1 MKSLKYISFFL
12 IILLV
17 ITGCSSDIENEI
29 DEVQDEIVKEYMPAE
44 GGTLVLSSTRFKT
57 LNPIYNRNE
66 DLFQINHL
74 VYEGLVT
81 FKEDM
86 SIEPL
91 LAKEWQFTNDGQ
103 SIDFT
108 LRNGIKWHDG
118 ETLTPE
124 DVIFTFNA
132 IKGNVKGVSSSSIY
146 RQALQNVTDIVKI
159 DGNTV
164 RVNFSKSPA
173 NGLEMMTFPILPK
186 HIFEGDNVRL
196 LDRHDFII
204 PGTGK
209 YELKE
214 YENMRNILLTRNN
227 SYWGNKPYIEEVTVV
242 IVPDEEA
249 QLSLFENEE
258 IDLITPKMVD
268 WGKYADEKTINSAE
282 FVTPNYEFIGINFR
296 KSILNDLNIRK
307 AIAYSISRERIIS
320 NIYLGH
326 GTVVDFPVMP
336 NSWLYDDSK
345 IRLGLNQSLAG
356 TLLDEA
362 GYTFQENNDFRINDE
377 GQTIQ
382 LKLITNLNNPLREQ
396 TAILIQ
402 EDLKNI
408 GIQVEVEFYEWEE
421 LQKEMNTNNY
431 DLILGGWELSY
442 IPDIT
447 SAFHSSYIGST
458 NFIAYN
464 NEELDNMLNSY
475 LSIGDLT
482 LKSQKYSQIQE
493 HIVTELPYISLLFK
507 NGVVLTNNRVK
518 GNIKAQSYNV
528 FSNVEEWYIN
538 VKTSDN

>member
-1 MKSLKYISFFL
+1 MKGLKYISFFL
-12 IILLV
+12 IILLT

-29 DEVQDEIVKEYMPAE
+29 DEVQDEIVKEYIPAE

-91 LAKEWQFTNDGQ
+91 LAKEWQFTNGGQ

-108 LRNGIKWHDG
+108 LRDGVKWHDG

-124 DVIFTFNA
+124 DVIFTFNI
-132 IKGNVKGVSSSSIY
+132 IKGNIKGVSSNSIY
-146 RQALQNVTDIVKI
+146 RQALQNITDIVKI

-164 RVNFSKSPA
+164 RVNFSKNPA
-173 NGLEMMTFPILPK
+173 NGLEMMTFPIIPK
-186 HIFEGDNVRL
+186 HIFEGNNVRL
-196 LDRHDFII
+196 LDQHDFII

-227 SYWGNKPYIEEVTVV
+227 NYWGNKPYIDEVTVV

-296 KSILNDLNIRK
+296 KNILNDLNIRK

-345 IRLGLNQSLAG
+345 IRLGFNQSLAG
-356 TLLDEA
+356 TLLDEV
-362 GYTFQENNDFRINDE
+362 GYTFKENNDFRTNDE

-421 LQKEMNTNNY
+421 LQREMNTNNY

-507 NGVVLTNNRVK
+507 NGVVLTNNRIK